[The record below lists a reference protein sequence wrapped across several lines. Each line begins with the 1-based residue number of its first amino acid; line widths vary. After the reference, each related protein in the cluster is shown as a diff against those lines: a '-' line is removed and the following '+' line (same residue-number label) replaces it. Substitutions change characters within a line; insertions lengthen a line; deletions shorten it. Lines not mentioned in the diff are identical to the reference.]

1 MKQLH
6 QAPKRKDAKT
16 ITIPSKVTYQGVT
29 YKVTAVSANACNGM
43 KKLTKV
49 TIGANVKT
57 IGKNAFKNCKKL
69 KTITIKSSK
78 LNSVGKNAIK
88 GVNKKA
94 VIKCP
99 AKQVNKYKKL
109 FKKNTG
115 YVKTMKIKK

>member
-69 KTITIKSSK
+69 KTLKIKSSK
-78 LNSVGKNAIK
+78 LKSVGKNAFKGIYKKCKIK
-88 GVNKKA
+88 VPSKKVKA
-94 VIKCP
+94 
-99 AKQVNKYKKL
+99 YKKL
-109 FKKNTG
+109 MKGKGQKST
-115 YVKTMKIKK
+115 VKITK